1 MELALRCPPEA
12 PANDSRAEP
21 AEPKRRR
28 SNRPT
33 RPQLLL
39 RDQLDKR
46 LNARKYMDQL
56 VEDIER
62 DLGGSEQLST
72 IERSLVEAF
81 VASTI
86 TIAR

>member
-1 MELALRCPPEA
+1 
-12 PANDSRAEP
+12 
-21 AEPKRRR
+21 
-28 SNRPT
+28 
-33 RPQLLL
+33 
-39 RDQLDKR
+39 
-46 LNARKYMDQL
+46 MDQL